1 MSDFRHE
8 VQPSNEMPKPFIE
21 ITEEQ
26 LLAWSQ
32 DEEGIK
38 RLLRY
43 VHGARQAGRP
53 ELAAGALTIL
63 LISQEKIVRGYVGR
77 TIPRQEVE
85 EVTGSALVELVES
98 IHDNPPE
105 AVNLTQL
112 RGWMSVVVYRHCAG
126 IYRTR
131 QEEFRRS
138 LASLDEEYA
147 DGGSLYEARAGNP
160 DFGYDLSD
168 YMDVVARNLEDLS
181 DEHRLVIGYS
191 VFADMPSKEVAEVL
205 AERHDLDFTPNNID
219 QIAGRFRRKCRS
231 DLEEQ

>member
-1 MSDFRHE
+1 MA
-8 VQPSNEMPKPFIE
+8 KPFIE
-21 ITEEQ
+21 ITQEQ

-32 DEEGIK
+32 DEEGIE

-43 VHGARQAGRP
+43 VHGAREAGRP
-53 ELAAGALTIL
+53 DLAADALVIL
-63 LISQEKIVRGYVGR
+63 LTTQEKIVRGYVSR
-77 TIPRQEVE
+77 TIPKQEVD

-105 AVNLTQL
+105 AVNLNQL
-112 RGWMSVVVYRHCAG
+112 RGWVSVVVYRHCAG

-131 QEEFRRS
+131 QEEWRRS

-147 DGGSLYEARAGNP
+147 NGGSIYEAQAGNP

-168 YMDVVARNLEDLS
+168 YMDIVMTNLEDLS

-191 VFADMPSKEVAEVL
+191 VFAEMPSKEVCEVL
-205 AERHDLDFTPNNID
+205 AEVHGLTYTPNNID